1 MNSSWISRIQPS
13 SAMTHTA
20 RENSSRVWTRLITWK
35 SSYKPNWISPV
46 RANSTTIWFTTITIR
61 FLYTINYTRNSHFRM
76 NKWASLS
83 RMELYLIS
91 KKNWTSS
98 LIQWCKIKLKMILD
112 RLLSSKYS
120 TNLGEFST
128 DIYAGASTKTWSRK
142 WLDYQ
147 NVFIQ
152 IHFLFIIIN
161 NI

>member
-20 RENSSRVWTRLITWK
+20 RENSSKVWTRLITWK
-35 SSYKPNWISPV
+35 SSYKLSWINPV

-98 LIQWCKIKLKMILD
+98 LIQWCKIKLKMNLD

-120 TNLGEFST
+120 TIIWLST
-128 DIYAGASTKTWSRK
+128 TSWIVHSRSSKSNYPINIKCKVTWCKAIS
-142 WLDYQ
+142 
-147 NVFIQ
+147 I
-152 IHFLFIIIN
+152 
-161 NI
+161 